1 MQEQKQKR
9 KNGDKIII
17 GNTVD
22 KIISDSSDI
31 TKQIKR
37 DTSRLDDIKLEILKK
52 RIQKLYMWVWAL
64 LGLSVFLFVIILL
77 IR

>member
-17 GNTVD
+17 GNTVN

-52 RIQKLYMWVWAL
+52 K
-64 LGLSVFLFVIILL
+64 GG
-77 IR
+77 

>member
-17 GNTVD
+17 GNTVN

-37 DTSRLDDIKLEILKK
+37 DTSRLDNIKLEILKK

-64 LGLSVFLFVIILL
+64 LGLSVLLFVIILL